1 MIMRIS
7 RRVYAQKNL
16 LRASGAKTEKIRG
29 LNRRNRDLI
38 ERIPIGGRA

>member
-1 MIMRIS
+1 MIMRI
-7 RRVYAQKNL
+7 KL
-16 LRASGAKTEKIRG
+16 CAKEPIKGLGSKIEKIRG